1 MYMVLTRDPL
11 SLYGIETVDYLKEA
25 YKQLNVKEVYKQV
38 PDDLNVLLN
47 WSISKNAPAG
57 WFVERQFLIIFW
69 LKILNLQGFLPKI
82 YKRLRD
88 VPGRLI
94 LKCG

>member
-1 MYMVLTRDPL
+1 MMYMVLTRDPL

-47 WSISKNAPAG
+47 ESISKNAPAG
-57 WFVERQFLIIFW
+57 
-69 LKILNLQGFLPKI
+69 
-82 YKRLRD
+82 
-88 VPGRLI
+88 
-94 LKCG
+94 

>member
-1 MYMVLTRDPL
+1 MYVVLTRDLL

-25 YKQLNVKEVYKQV
+25 YKQLNVKEVYN
-38 PDDLNVLLN
+38 DLNVFLN
-47 WSISKNAPAG
+47 ESISKNAPAG